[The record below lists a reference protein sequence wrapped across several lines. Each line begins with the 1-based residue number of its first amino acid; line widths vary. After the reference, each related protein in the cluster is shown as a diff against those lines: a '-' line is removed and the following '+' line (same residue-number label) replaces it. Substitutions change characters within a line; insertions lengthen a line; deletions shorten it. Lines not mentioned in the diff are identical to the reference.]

1 MTKTKKPIV
10 SLHMI
15 VKDEVEAILN
25 LIGATFYDEGKRAFD
40 NIYITVSD
48 KKAFKQLSNHYRA
61 DVVWDYR
68 PWNDRFDDARNHNWE
83 LGRKH
88 DYSMWLDA
96 DDSFDFSQMPKLI
109 SYMED
114 YDAVY
119 LPYHYAFDENGNVIV
134 SHQRERLVRRSIGWE
149 WKGWVHETLIPQS
162 SFRKFLANVPVIHNS
177 DHRDES
183 MGRNHDILMKAYEA
197 TKDPRYIHYLA
208 ISFFTQKKY
217 DEAIELFKEYI
228 SVGGWDEEI
237 YRSLVKLSECY
248 YNKNNYDEAG
258 RFALEAIGYMPE
270 LPMAYYCL
278 AQYEFKQEN
287 WKQALEWVKVAI
299 QKPEPEN
306 TSIYDPTSANRAL
319 LTGALCEYELGN
331 YREALQL
338 LKKVYVV
345 DTSEILPDFE
355 YQASVDRLREI
366 LPALFKHYKNPAFLW
381 SNLDDSI
388 KYDNRFRAYREQFTQ
403 PETWSDGT
411 VVFFCGKGY
420 EEWGPH
426 TLDKGMGGSEEAIVY
441 LSRELAKLG
450 KRVTVF
456 GEVPKAYDDY
466 VAKNKFVAWRPWK
479 HIDKRDTF
487 DTLVIWRAPQFAD
500 QFKAKKIL
508 IDMHDKLPVKVVRPL
523 ENATYMFKS
532 QYHKNLY
539 PEVTK
544 SEVVPNG
551 VLVEQFDKE
560 YKKKKYSVGYF
571 SAYYR
576 GLEVLLALWPKIKEQ
591 VPQATLDIYYGW
603 GSWVSVEGEDDFY
616 HRMNKKF
623 EALKEHG
630 VTEHG
635 RVSHEELA
643 KVMSQTK
650 VWAYPTEF
658 TEIFCI
664 TAIKA
669 QLARCKSVITDVAA
683 LKETGGSQASVI
695 ETDLIYSD
703 EYSRKKFVDAVVK
716 ALKSDEKI
724 DPKEAKKYAW
734 NKVAKQWLEVIDA

>member
-1 MTKTKKPIV
+1 MTKTKKPTV

-15 VKDEVEAILN
+15 VKDEVLAVVD
-25 LIGATFYDEGKRAFD
+25 LIGQAEWCFD
-40 NIYITVSD
+40 AVYLTVSD
-48 KKAFKQLSNHYRA
+48 KKAYSKLKSTLDNA
-61 DVVWDYR
+61 VVHVDYR
-68 PWNDRFDDARNHNWE
+68 HWNDRFDDARNHNWD
-83 LGRKH
+83 LGKKH

-119 LPYHYAFDENGNVIV
+119 LPYHYAFDDNGNVIV
-134 SHQRERLVRRSIGWE
+134 SHQRERLVKRSIGWV
-149 WKGWVHETLIPQS
+149 WKGWVHETLIPEKP
-162 SFRKFLANVPVIHNS
+162 FNKFLANVPVIHNS

-420 EEWGPH
+420 EEWGAH

-466 VAKNKFVAWRPWK
+466 VSKNKFVAWRPWK

-523 ENATYMFKS
+523 DNATYMFKS

-616 HRMNKKF
+616 HRMCKKF
-623 EALKEHG
+623 EVLKDHG

-635 RVSHEELA
+635 RISHEELA

-716 ALKSDEKI
+716 ALKSNEKI
-724 DPKEAKKYAW
+724 DPKEAKKYSW
-734 NKVAKQWLEVIDA
+734 STVADRWLEVIDQGGK

>member
-1 MTKTKKPIV
+1 MTKNKTT

-15 VKDEVEAILN
+15 VKDEVTAVAKLVGEASH
-25 LIGATFYDEGKRAFD
+25 YFD
-40 NIYITVSD
+40 DIYLTISD
-48 KKAFKQLSNHYRA
+48 KKAYEGLKALPVDNIH
-61 DVVWDYR
+61 VDYR
-68 PWNDRFDDARNHNWE
+68 KWNDRFDDARNHNWD
-83 LGRKH
+83 LGKKH

-119 LPYHYAFDENGNVIV
+119 LPYHYAFDDNGNVIV
-134 SHQRERLVRRSIGWE
+134 SHQRERLVKRSIGWV
-149 WKGWVHETLIPQS
+149 WKGWVHETLIPEKP
-162 SFRKFLANVPVIHNS
+162 FNKFLANVPVIHNS

-420 EEWGPH
+420 EEWGAH

-523 ENATYMFKS
+523 DNAIYMFKS

-616 HRMNKKF
+616 HRMCKKF
-623 EALKEHG
+623 EALKDHG

-635 RVSHEELA
+635 RISHEELA

-658 TEIFCI
+658 TEIFGI
-664 TAIKA
+664 TAVKA
-669 QLARCKSVITDVAA
+669 NAAHCTPVITDVAA
-683 LKETGGSQASVI
+683 LKETGGPVSKVI

-716 ALKSDEKI
+716 ALKSDITDDDKNRQ
-724 DPKEAKKYAW
+724 DKFVKQFAWSTVAKKW
-734 NKVAKQWLEVIDA
+734 IGVIDES

>member
-1 MTKTKKPIV
+1 MTKNST
-10 SLHMI
+10 SLHML
-15 VKDEVEAILN
+15 VKNEVEAVAELVKQ
-25 LIGATFYDEGKRAFD
+25 AHWYFD
-40 NIYITVSD
+40 AIYITISD
-48 KKAFKQLSNHYRA
+48 KKAYEAFKKLDLDEA
-61 DVVWDYR
+61 PTIDYR
-68 PWNDRFDDARNHNWE
+68 PWNDRFDDARNHNWD
-83 LGRKH
+83 LGKKH
-88 DYSMWLDA
+88 DYSMWIDA
-96 DDSFDFSQMPKLI
+96 DDSFDFSRMPELI

-119 LPYHYAFDENGNVIV
+119 LPYHYAFDDNGNVIV
-134 SHQRERLVRRSIGWE
+134 SHQRERLVKRSIGWV
-149 WKGWVHETLIPQS
+149 WKGWVHETLIPS
-162 SFRKFLANVPVIHNS
+162 GAFRKTLVDVPVIHNS

-183 MGRNHDILMKAYEA
+183 MGRNHDILVKAYEA

-208 ISFFTQKKY
+208 ISYFSQKNY
-217 DEAIELFKEYI
+217 DAAIELFKEYI
-228 SVGGWDEEI
+228 GVGGWDEEI

-248 YNKNNYDEAG
+248 YNKNEYDEAG
-258 RFALEAIGYMPE
+258 RYALEAIGYMPE

-299 QKPEPEN
+299 QKPDPEN

-331 YREALQL
+331 YREAVQL

-345 DTSEILPDFE
+345 DTSEIMPDFE
-355 YQASVDRLREI
+355 YQASVDRLREV

-381 SNLDDSI
+381 DNLDDSI
-388 KYDNRFRAYREQFTQ
+388 KYDNRFRAYREQFSK
-403 PETWSDGT
+403 PETWSEGS

-426 TLDKGMGGSEEAIVY
+426 TLDQGMGGSEEAIVY

-466 VAKNKFVAWRPWK
+466 VAHNKFVAWRPWK

-500 QFKAKKIL
+500 QFNAKRIL
-508 IDMHDKLPVKVVRPL
+508 IDMHDKLPKEVVKPYK
-523 ENATYMFKS
+523 NATYMFKS
-532 QYHKNLY
+532 QYHKDLY
-539 PEVTK
+539 PAVDNFN
-544 SEVVPNG
+544 VVANG
-551 VLVEQFDKE
+551 VVVEQFAKE
-560 YKKKKYSVGYF
+560 YPKKKYSVGYF

-576 GLEVLLALWPKIKEQ
+576 GLEVLLALWPEIKRQ

-603 GSWVSVEGEDDFY
+603 GSWVAVEGEDAFY
-616 HRMNKKF
+616 KRMCDKF
-623 EALKEHG
+623 EKMKEFG

-635 RVSHEELA
+635 RVSHEKLA
-643 KVMSQTK
+643 EVMGRTK

-658 TEIFCI
+658 HEIFCI

-683 LKETGGSQASVI
+683 LKETGGSQASVV

-716 ALKSDEKI
+716 ALKSNDKP
-724 DPKEAKKYAW
+724 DTKEAQKYAW
-734 NKVAKQWLEVIDA
+734 NRIAKQWKEVIEC